1 MTELNIYQVMNIHSA
16 LDLFVDDVTENVL
29 GEQNYLTED
38 QQDELYVAIIE
49 EAIRTL
55 KESIKD

>member
-1 MTELNIYQVMNIHSA
+1 MTELNIYQVMNIHNA
-16 LDLFVDDVTENVL
+16 VCNFVEDVTERVL

-38 QQDELYVAIIE
+38 QQDALYVASIE

-55 KESIKD
+55 KESIED